1 MTNIQ
6 VKYAN
11 QQPHQLIEIE
21 GQRVLTTAQLAQ
33 SYGTSEKLIRQN
45 FGNNKARY
53 KEGKHCILLRGDKL
67 RTFKRDFENLGFAPN
82 LNKLYLWTEKG
93 ALLHAKSL
101 NTGRAWEAY
110 EMLVDEYY
118 RLVKHVQKLDTP
130 LPADP
135 IALALQAALD
145 TRQEVQDIKQDV
157 QELKDSMRINTHQEK
172 QLQDMAK
179 QRVLKALG
187 GYNSPA
193 YKAMS
198 KKVFP
203 TVWRDFKNKFD
214 LPTYRALQA
223 KQFEEAKFFLS
234 IWEPSSSMRYDIA
247 VHNRQLQLAVFNQ
260 TNS

>member
-6 VKYAN
+6 VTFSAQTITSLEVAEMVNRSHKNVMQDIRKILEELSSLNVASSKFFTMSTYIN
-11 QQPHQLIEIE
+11 VRNREYPLFLLTKQGCELYGNRMSGIE
-21 GQRVLTTAQLAQ
+21 GTA
-33 SYGTSEKLIRQN
+33 
-45 FGNNKARY
+45 
-53 KEGKHCILLRGDKL
+53 
-67 RTFKRDFENLGFAPN
+67 FAVAYIERFN
-82 LNKLYLWTEKG
+82 EM
-93 ALLHAKSL
+93 
-101 NTGRAWEAY
+101 EAA
-110 EMLVDEYY
+110 EQTV
-118 RLVKHVQKLDTP
+118 

-157 QELKDSMRINTHQEK
+157 QELKDNMRINTHQEK

>member
-1 MTNIQ
+1 MCKGENIMTNIQ
-6 VKYAN
+6 VTYAAQTITSIEVAEMVGREHKNVMQDIRKISSDLGVLKIQHTLYFKETTYIHQQNNQKYPMFHLTKQGCELYGN
-11 QQPHQLIEIE
+11 RMSGIE
-21 GQRVLTTAQLAQ
+21 GTA
-33 SYGTSEKLIRQN
+33 
-45 FGNNKARY
+45 
-53 KEGKHCILLRGDKL
+53 
-67 RTFKRDFENLGFAPN
+67 FAVAYIERFN
-82 LNKLYLWTEKG
+82 EM
-93 ALLHAKSL
+93 
-101 NTGRAWEAY
+101 EAA
-110 EMLVDEYY
+110 E
-118 RLVKHVQKLDTP
+118 QTA

-247 VHNRQLQLAVFNQ
+247 VHNRQLQLEVFGRG
-260 TNS
+260 SK

>member
-6 VKYAN
+6 VTFSAQTITSLEVAEMVNRSHKNVMQDIRKILEELSSLNVVSSKFFTMSTYIN
-11 QQPHQLIEIE
+11 VRNREYPLFLLTKQGCELYGNRMSGIE
-21 GQRVLTTAQLAQ
+21 GTA
-33 SYGTSEKLIRQN
+33 
-45 FGNNKARY
+45 
-53 KEGKHCILLRGDKL
+53 
-67 RTFKRDFENLGFAPN
+67 FAVAYIERFN
-82 LNKLYLWTEKG
+82 EM
-93 ALLHAKSL
+93 
-101 NTGRAWEAY
+101 EAA
-110 EMLVDEYY
+110 EQTV
-118 RLVKHVQKLDTP
+118 

-203 TVWRDFKNKFD
+203 TVWRDFKNKFE

>member
-6 VKYAN
+6 VTFSAQTITSLEVAEMVNRSHKNVMQDIRKILEELSSLNVASSKFFTMSTYIN
-11 QQPHQLIEIE
+11 VRNREYPLFLLTKQGCELYGNRMSGIE
-21 GQRVLTTAQLAQ
+21 GTA
-33 SYGTSEKLIRQN
+33 
-45 FGNNKARY
+45 
-53 KEGKHCILLRGDKL
+53 
-67 RTFKRDFENLGFAPN
+67 FAVAYIERFN
-82 LNKLYLWTEKG
+82 EM
-93 ALLHAKSL
+93 
-101 NTGRAWEAY
+101 EAA
-110 EMLVDEYY
+110 E
-118 RLVKHVQKLDTP
+118 QTA

-157 QELKDSMRINTHQEK
+157 QELKDNMRINTHQEK

-247 VHNRQLQLAVFNQ
+247 VHNRQLQLEVFGRGAK
-260 TNS
+260 

>member
-6 VKYAN
+6 VTFSAQTITSLEVAEMVNRSHKNVMQDIRKILEELSSLNVASSKFFTMSTYIN
-11 QQPHQLIEIE
+11 VRNREYPLFLLTKQGCELYGNRMSGIE
-21 GQRVLTTAQLAQ
+21 GTA
-33 SYGTSEKLIRQN
+33 
-45 FGNNKARY
+45 
-53 KEGKHCILLRGDKL
+53 
-67 RTFKRDFENLGFAPN
+67 FAVAYIERFN
-82 LNKLYLWTEKG
+82 EM
-93 ALLHAKSL
+93 
-101 NTGRAWEAY
+101 EAA
-110 EMLVDEYY
+110 E
-118 RLVKHVQKLDTP
+118 QTA

>member
-6 VKYAN
+6 VTFSAQTITSLEVAEMVNRSHKNVMQDIRKILEELSSLNVASSKFFTMSTYINVRNREYPLFLLTKQGCELYGNRMSGIEGTAFAVAYIERFN
-11 QQPHQLIEIE
+11 EIE
-21 GQRVLTTAQLAQ
+21 AAEQTV
-33 SYGTSEKLIRQN
+33 
-45 FGNNKARY
+45 
-53 KEGKHCILLRGDKL
+53 
-67 RTFKRDFENLGFAPN
+67 
-82 LNKLYLWTEKG
+82 
-93 ALLHAKSL
+93 
-101 NTGRAWEAY
+101 
-110 EMLVDEYY
+110 
-118 RLVKHVQKLDTP
+118 

-145 TRQEVQDIKQDV
+145 TRQEVQDIKQEV